1 MDFQHPPLERE
12 CWFVPTVTKLRIGAQ
27 KPFTLFTKCF
37 TFFAIM
43 GFGRVFEGVLCRE
56 WGIFNGIFVGAE
68 VVLEEGFLIKKGRL

>member
-27 KPFTLFTKCF
+27 KPFTFFAKCC

-43 GFGRVFEGVLCRE
+43 GFWRVFCVGNGEFLMGYL
-56 WGIFNGIFVGAE
+56 WGRRWCWRKDF
-68 VVLEEGFLIKKGRL
+68 